1 MVTDNHKFMPV
12 LIGIHLVALPMYT
25 RLPPYV
31 LMLIVSLTIWTLLII
46 AGRIKQPIAFIRILL
61 AFAVIISLLLSYG
74 TILGQEP
81 GTSML
86 LMLSFLKLF
95 EMKSKR
101 DVLLVIFVGYFLIAT
116 NFFHTESPWIAA
128 YVFVVVIYLTSLLI
142 IFSDR
147 LSSTSFKTR
156 IKISTRMVMQA
167 IPLMLILFVLFPRIP
182 GPLWSLPKDMK
193 SASTGVGDKMSP
205 GSINDLISS
214 GAVAFRVQFDGRVPE
229 KKDLYWRGLVLSNYD
244 GRTWLRDDAP
254 ENWPPDITYLDSEE
268 NIIEYMVMLEPHGRK
283 WLYSLESLITQ
294 ESSYTVTRELQ
305 IVTKKEVNNLFSY
318 KLASD
323 LRAINNGLSV
333 QEIRKNILLP
343 PDLNE
348 KTIALAKKLRK
359 EAGSSVMAF
368 SDSVLAHF
376 NTNPFYYTLSP
387 PLLGENAMDDFIFSS
402 QQGFCEHYSS
412 AFVYLM
418 RAAGVPAR
426 VVVGYQGGT
435 INPIDDYMI
444 VRQSDAH
451 AWAEIWT
458 DNSGWVRVDPTA
470 AVSPDRI
477 NYGIANAGLDE
488 AGLPSIIVLNS
499 EFLLQLRYKIDSLN
513 HSWNKWV
520 VGFDEEKQ
528 KELFEILGVDDID
541 KATLFSWMVVAM
553 TVSGALVF
561 LWVFRQGEKKSKRDV
576 AAYYYSIFCRK
587 LEKAGLTKEPSES
600 ADEFLVRVVHV
611 FPDLK
616 QKAGAITRYY
626 QRIRY
631 GADDSDNRK
640 KQFIHAVKHF
650 AVNSSV
656 SKK

>member
-1 MVTDNHKFMPV
+1 MIDNHKFTPV

-31 LMLIVSLTIWTLLII
+31 LLLIVSFTIWTLLII

-61 AFAVIISLLLSYG
+61 AFAVIMALLFSYG

-116 NFFHTESPWIAA
+116 NFFHTQSPWIAA
-128 YVFVVVIYLTSLLI
+128 YVFIVVIYLTSLLI

-156 IKISTRMVMQA
+156 IKISTRMVAQA
-167 IPLMLILFVLFPRIP
+167 IPLMLVLFVLFPRIP

-214 GAVAFRVQFDGRVPE
+214 GAVAFRVQFDGQHPE

-244 GRTWLRDDAP
+244 GRTWSRDDAP
-254 ENWPPDITYLDSEE
+254 DNWPPDITYVDPEE
-268 NIIEYMVMLEPHGRK
+268 KIVEYMVMLEPHGRK
-283 WLYSLESLITQ
+283 WLYSLESPVTQ

-305 IVTKKEVNNLFSY
+305 IVTIKEVNSLFSY

-323 LRAINNGLSV
+323 LHATNNALSI
-333 QEIRKNILLP
+333 QEIQKNILLP
-343 PDLNE
+343 PGLNE
-348 KTIALAKKLRK
+348 KTIALAKKIRK

-368 SDSVLAHF
+368 SDAVLEYF
-376 NTNPFYYTLSP
+376 NTRPFYYTLSP

-402 QQGFCEHYSS
+402 RQGFCEHYSS

-426 VVVGYQGGT
+426 VVIGYQGGT
-435 INPIDDYMI
+435 INPVDDYMI

-458 DNSGWVRVDPTA
+458 DNDGWVRVDPTA

-488 AGLPSIIVLNS
+488 AGLPSVIVLNS

-520 VGFDEEKQ
+520 VGFDEKKQ
-528 KELFEILGVDDID
+528 KELFEMLGVDDID

-553 TVSGALVF
+553 TLSGALVF
-561 LWVFRQGEKKSKRDV
+561 LWVFKQGEKKSKRDV
-576 AAYYYSIFCRK
+576 AAYYYSIFCQK
-587 LEKAGLTKEPSES
+587 FEKSGLTKEPSES
-600 ADEFLVRVVHV
+600 ADEFLVRIVHD

-616 QKAGAITRYY
+616 QKAEVITHYY

-631 GADDSDNRK
+631 GDDDSDNRK
-640 KQFIHAVKHF
+640 KQFIHAVKLF